1 MMASR
6 NHTSTVTPAG
16 APRRAGVY
24 PPARSSQDRTRSYWV
39 YILASKPG
47 GTLYI
52 GATNDLL
59 RRVHQHNIG
68 KGAAFTRKYGVALL
82 VFAEEHHDIDQAV
95 RGIGFG
101 SDRDP
106 PARPRTGGDRDVVG
120 GVLLGVSLVGLEP
133 HLLSPPQEMAPT

>member
-16 APRRAGVY
+16 AQRRAGVY

-52 GATNDLL
+52 GVTNDLL
-59 RRVHQHNIG
+59 RRVHQHKIG

-82 VFAEEHHDIDQAV
+82 VYAEEHHDIDQA
-95 RGIGFG
+95 I
-101 SDRDP
+101 
-106 PARPRTGGDRDVVG
+106 A
-120 GVLLGVSLVGLEP
+120 
-133 HLLSPPQEMAPT
+133 QEKRLKKWRRAWKLQLIQEHNPDWTDLYNTIAS